1 MSRVALVAT
10 LDLRP
15 FLITPLTV
23 YTVLRADQSSN
34 QRALYDVNQFTDTL
48 TSLLHLPKVIEYE
61 RERTMPTNRFA
72 KKHWKIVVILLVICA
87 AMLML
92 RWAAMIWG

>member
-1 MSRVALVAT
+1 MSLVALVAT

-48 TSLLHLPKVIEYE
+48 TSLLHLPKVIAYE
-61 RERTMPTNRFA
+61 QEGTMPTNRFA
-72 KKHWKIVVILLVICA
+72 KKHWKMVVILLVICA
-87 AMLML
+87 AILIL
-92 RWAAMIWG
+92 RLAAMIWG

>member
-1 MSRVALVAT
+1 
-10 LDLRP
+10 
-15 FLITPLTV
+15 V

-34 QRALYDVNQFTDTL
+34 QRVLYDVNQFTDTL

-61 RERTMPTNRFA
+61 QAGTMPTNRFA
-72 KKHWKIVVILLVICA
+72 KKHWKMVVILLVICA